1 MKTKKP
7 YVRRVHSACK
17 KNISKRVKIK
27 TKDNQ
32 IYVGYIRKVD
42 DGHVYLVVPKTK
54 RAAGMVKTN
63 SLGRRHFGFIVIP
76 LALIVALFLL

>member
-1 MKTKKP
+1 MKQTLVHSKDKGRPYYIGKPHVRRENEEMKTKKP

-32 IYVGYIRKVD
+32 IYVGYI
-42 DGHVYLVVPKTK
+42 
-54 RAAGMVKTN
+54 
-63 SLGRRHFGFIVIP
+63 
-76 LALIVALFLL
+76 